1 MTTRVVLERDVGC
14 TLPDGT
20 VLMADV
26 YRPDDAE
33 RYPVLLQ
40 RTPYDKTFF
49 PFTWGCADPTK
60 LASFGYAVVI
70 QDTRGRFQSTGEYSP
85 YTNEEADG
93 RDAVAWAATQPWSD
107 GSVGMYGASYMA
119 GAQWLAAV
127 SGAPALRAI
136 VPATSPNDILEQ
148 QVRRGGAIQ
157 LGLVVGW
164 LLAAAPH
171 ELIRTLGISPE
182 LFRELPATID
192 DIDAFDSWTRHLPLL
207 PFPPLEQRTPGLSTW
222 LAELLREDRTAF
234 HDSASTARRHADIAV
249 PALQLAG
256 WNDLMIQSDLDHFV
270 AMRSEA
276 ATEDARRLTRI
287 VIGPWAHAAFTPFV
301 GDLDFG
307 FRAAGVLI
315 DLREDLTGLHRRWF
329 DARLK
334 GIPSGIDAE
343 PPVKLFVM
351 GRNRW
356 RDEDEWPL
364 TRAKAAR
371 WHLHGSGAFAERP
384 PERSEPSVFT
394 LDPED
399 PVPTTGGAVLLPGR
413 YTRGPREQSPV
424 ESRNDVLVFTSE
436 SLAQDLEVTGRV
448 RANAWIAADTVDTDV
463 VVKLCDVHPDGRSY
477 NVADGIQRARFRDGL
492 YDPKPLTPG
501 EPTPIEVD
509 LWSTSHVFL
518 AGHRLRVQVAASDFP
533 RYDRCPGS
541 GESSTVAKGVLP
553 QRNQLFHDPE
563 RPSYIELPVV
573 TS

>member
-1 MTTRVVLERDVGC
+1 MTTRVVLERDVPC

-26 YRPDDAE
+26 YRPDDGE
-33 RYPVLLQ
+33 RYPVVLE

-49 PFTWGCADPTK
+49 PFTWGCLDPTK
-60 LASFGYAVVI
+60 MASFGYVVVI
-70 QDTRGRFQSTGEYSP
+70 QDVRGRFQSTGDYSP
-85 YTNEEADG
+85 YENEARDG
-93 RDAVAWAATQPWSD
+93 HDAIAWAASQPWSD
-107 GSVGMYGASYMA
+107 GNVGMFGASYMG
-119 GAQWLAAV
+119 GAQWLAATT
-127 SGAPALRAI
+127 GAPALRAI
-136 VPATSPNDILEQ
+136 APATSPIDLLEF

-182 LFRELPATID
+182 LFQQLPAAID
-192 DIDAFDSWTRHLPLL
+192 DIDAFDEWTRTLPLL
-207 PFPPLEQRTPGLSTW
+207 PFPPLEERTPGLSRW
-222 LAELLREDRTAF
+222 LGDVLSDERTAF
-234 HDSASTARRHADIAV
+234 HDRTSVLGRHSEITT
-249 PALQLAG
+249 PALQIAG
-256 WNDLMIQSDLDHFV
+256 WNDLMIQSDLEHFV
-270 AMRSEA
+270 AMRNGA
-276 ATEDARRLTRI
+276 ATEDARRLTRLI
-287 VIGPWAHAAFTPFV
+287 VGPWAHAAFTPYV

-315 DLREDLTGLHRRWF
+315 DLREDLTGLHRRWY

-364 TRAKAAR
+364 ARARTER
-371 WHLHGSGAFAERP
+371 WHLHAEGTLSQRP
-384 PERSEPSVFT
+384 PERAEPSVFT
-394 LDPED
+394 LEPDE

-413 YTRGPREQSPV
+413 YTRGPRDQSPV
-424 ESRNDVLVFTSE
+424 ESRDDVLVFTSE
-436 SLAQDLEVTGRV
+436 PLDADVEVTGRV
-448 RANAWIAADTVDTDV
+448 TARAWIAADTVDTDV
-463 VVKLCDVHPDGRSY
+463 VVRVCDVHPDGRSY
-477 NVADGIQRARFRDGL
+477 NVLDGIQRARFRNGL
-492 YDPKPLTPG
+492 SDPKPLTPG
-501 EPTPIEVD
+501 EPTPIDVD

-518 AGHRLRVQVAASDFP
+518 AGHRIRVQIAASDFP

-541 GESSTVAKGVLP
+541 GESSTVAKRVLP

-563 RPSYIELPVV
+563 RPSYVELPVV